1 MPAWTRKDLPKL
13 TDDLDRGRADLD
25 RWGYCILAEAMPQ
38 DLVARARERLVEQAE
53 AEKRLGY
60 AFEDGGAKQQWGAFR
75 DESGRIRPEAFRAE
89 NGGVNQRVWMLVNK
103 GQAFLDVLELDRPHA
118 LIEHVLG
125 EEYLISSYTANI
137 AKPGGVPMNLHTD
150 QWWAPQPTRPGRRNL
165 PVGSITRTRFDTDP
179 EAPEP
184 PQAIAPSAVGNVIFM
199 LNDFTEANGGTRLA
213 PGSHLS
219 GRHPDKE
226 RDAGVETVA
235 AEGPAG
241 AALVMDGRL
250 WHGTGANVSNENRLG
265 MLITYCGPQYRAQE
279 NYTLGT
285 APEVLEAASPR
296 LKALLGFKVW
306 WAYGRT
312 ANPTVDYVDPK
323 EPLIRELRVQ

>member
-1 MPAWTRKDLPKL
+1 MEDAVPAWTRKDLPKL

-137 AKPGGVPMNLHTD
+137 AKPGGVPMTCTPTSGGRRSRPVPAAATCRS
-150 QWWAPQPTRPGRRNL
+150 APSPAPASTPTRRR
-165 PVGSITRTRFDTDP
+165 
-179 EAPEP
+179 
-184 PQAIAPSAVGNVIFM
+184 PS
-199 LNDFTEANGGTRLA
+199 R
-213 PGSHLS
+213 
-219 GRHPDKE
+219 
-226 RDAGVETVA
+226 
-235 AEGPAG
+235 
-241 AALVMDGRL
+241 
-250 WHGTGANVSNENRLG
+250 
-265 MLITYCGPQYRAQE
+265 
-279 NYTLGT
+279 
-285 APEVLEAASPR
+285 PR
-296 LKALLGFKVW
+296 RSRRRRSA
-306 WAYGRT
+306 T
-312 ANPTVDYVDPK
+312 
-323 EPLIRELRVQ
+323 